1 MLRRAIY
8 FGHQNLK
15 AKQRF
20 LTILVSAFIESM
32 SGDFPELLHNE
43 KKIKDII
50 AEEEITFATD
60 KKKFKKKDSKRR
72 KKEKNNTE
80 QNVVVTR
87 PPKVSYKTRTIDFF
101 GRPTHI
107 IHQHENGPCGNVL
120 LLRSEIG
127 LFLNKTE
134 VMEDDLLSRI
144 ISRLKRCRKM
154 QFELHEGFQYL
165 EFQHKVLSAAK
176 NLWREVCINVTFKST
191 DGFVFSPEYAHFDYL
206 EIPVFH
212 GWLVDQDSELASAI
226 ATSSYDELNLEV
238 GEYISQKEAMGI
250 KGRVEQISDF
260 LQGPQLTA
268 YGLSCLHKDLEEK
281 KPCVLFWN
289 NHWSTVIKVN
299 GGGSF
304 VDSSF
309 TPIKY
314 AGEGASFCSD
324 QARQIQKCLMPVFA
338 MSHKVTKNLLIPN
351 GGPRDLVE
359 RMNGIILEEMLLLE
373 RKIRHEDLSAVEVV
387 TEEQLPPAEITDVH
401 SSSST
406 PEVAR
411 SDQLKDAAASQ
422 TPKCSIQAV
431 PYSTPISSPQP
442 LGRQII
448 AEEERAQLLFGSF
461 GCCDL
466 KYWPSYPTVVC
477 NSDVMA
483 KSVPTVS
490 NKRGFSSFVDK
501 PLYISKA
508 SSEHRAQQSAFT
520 NRFLE
525 FLRGFRLGNTEEP
538 YYKGTA
544 ASMVFLD
551 LPMMDL
557 KFDHIK
563 IFDNELALM
572 ICHDFE
578 RSRLD
583 LNYAAKSF
591 IMDFRSQLEGM
602 FMKKFESFDNIIV
615 RIDGLPKIDR
625 LMSLEAFVKL
635 PGNHFVEPRTLFAT
649 GSSLTVASGTR
660 VGRIIATGAL
670 QEILKAHA
678 SRNSWNG
685 SFKRKNILVR
695 NGCYSEI
702 SMPFHAEFSRDSMLN
717 DYIAY
722 FDEVISLFE
731 LKGVGCPAFFPW
743 MRKSLLRFMPA
754 PSPSFCDEFRHFQCF
769 AMAQFAL
776 KRPVVRIGFLSNLYR
791 LRRCANRQVRKT
803 LLAIL
808 RSLSL
813 RSDWRV
819 IVLLHSHPIL
829 VKVYLFNKKMDK
841 EGNGGGKTKEGNG
854 ENSKDQKGGE
864 KTNDADYKMAKLTK
878 YDNSANHLV
887 IYTRHVIEHG
897 MDPAQL
903 ESDDE
908 VLEDEMYQLDDE
920 SIEMLSE
927 LDLLYSHY
935 LELNDMLEELFYSGM
950 MTKELWQ
957 VFEEILDVHN
967 MVEPLYKDD
976 AYKGGRNKAVVR
988 CC

>member
-1 MLRRAIY
+1 M
-8 FGHQNLK
+8 
-15 AKQRF
+15 
-20 LTILVSAFIESM
+20 
-32 SGDFPELLHNE
+32 
-43 KKIKDII
+43 
-50 AEEEITFATD
+50 
-60 KKKFKKKDSKRR
+60 
-72 KKEKNNTE
+72 
-80 QNVVVTR
+80 
-87 PPKVSYKTRTIDFF
+87 
-101 GRPTHI
+101 
-107 IHQHENGPCGNVL
+107 
-120 LLRSEIG
+120 
-127 LFLNKTE
+127 
-134 VMEDDLLSRI
+134 
-144 ISRLKRCRKM
+144 
-154 QFELHEGFQYL
+154 
-165 EFQHKVLSAAK
+165 
-176 NLWREVCINVTFKST
+176 
-191 DGFVFSPEYAHFDYL
+191 
-206 EIPVFH
+206 
-212 GWLVDQDSELASAI
+212 
-226 ATSSYDELNLEV
+226 
-238 GEYISQKEAMGI
+238 
-250 KGRVEQISDF
+250 
-260 LQGPQLTA
+260 
-268 YGLSCLHKDLEEK
+268 SCLHKDLEEK

-289 NHWSTVIKVN
+289 NHWSTVIKFEEELYILASDSSFLSSESGAVWQKLEDVN

-324 QARQIQKCLMPVFA
+324 QARLIQSNQESADPQWWPQGLGG
-338 MSHKVTKNLLIPN
+338 KNEWDHTGRNAPAGKENTVNPDIPI
-351 GGPRDLVE
+351 PC
-359 RMNGIILEEMLLLE
+359 
-373 RKIRHEDLSAVEVV
+373 HEDLSAVEVV
-387 TEEQLPPAEITDVH
+387 TEEQLPPAEITDVILPQKVH

-551 LPMMDL
+551 LPMMDV

-829 VKVYLFNKKMDK
+829 VKVYLFNKKKDK

-967 MVEPLYKDD
+967 MVEPL
-976 AYKGGRNKAVVR
+976 
-988 CC
+988 